1 MRAGIELA
9 NQVADAAGQVYHSA
23 RTWSDTDISK
33 QMRPNLERVPML
45 AQLHSDGSASFS
57 NGRRIDRIDSVI
69 YCTGYNY
76 KYRLLEHLDLI
87 RTGAL
92 LLLFMPVASL
102 SGPLGLPV
110 ASLGYQP
117 LKSYWVPSARPASHS
132 VLSADM
138 TVEHACGAAEDQH
151 VHPLYRHIFVPSG
164 EATRCLQHVLLKI
177 VGSFGA
183 QPDVFQFALAHELV
197 FLQLHLHWLS

>member
-69 YCTGYNY
+69 YCTGYKY

-92 LLLFMPVASL
+92 LLLFHACCFT
-102 SGPLGLPV
+102 
-110 ASLGYQP
+110 Q
-117 LKSYWVPSARPASHS
+117 RPAG
-132 VLSADM
+132 VACCIARIQAAKELLGPICKACVTLC
-138 TVEHACGAAEDQH
+138 TVSRYDG
-151 VHPLYRHIFVPSG
+151 
-164 EATRCLQHVLLKI
+164 
-177 VGSFGA
+177 
-183 QPDVFQFALAHELV
+183 
-197 FLQLHLHWLS
+197 